1 MDKISTGIV
10 VYLISNGAHLNN
22 SVFLKYLILLLPPL
36 LSLLSCV
43 MVCLAV
49 PASEKHQ
56 DEQLAPRSLLEQ
68 ELM

>member
-22 SVFLKYLILLLPPL
+22 NVFLKYLILLLPPL
-36 LSLLSCV
+36 LSLLSCL

-49 PASEKHQ
+49 PKSTKQE
-56 DEQLAPRSLLEQ
+56 EEGLAPRSLL
-68 ELM
+68 

>member
-36 LSLLSCV
+36 LSLLSSV

-49 PASEKHQ
+49 PQSTKE
-56 DEQLAPRSLLEQ
+56 EEERLAPKSLLE
-68 ELM
+68 L

>member
-49 PASEKHQ
+49 PQSNKE
-56 DEQLAPRSLLEQ
+56 EEERLAPKSLLE
-68 ELM
+68 L